1 MNELFKA
8 YKLNEKGMEKAKG
21 IAEKFN
27 HLFLELYADF
37 LENNESREWSI
48 AKTKLE
54 EACFYTKKAM
64 AKMPWNQPE

>member
-8 YKLNEKGMEKAKG
+8 HRLNEKGMEKAKA

-27 HLFLELYADF
+27 SLVLELQSDC

-64 AKMPWNQPE
+64 AKMTWNQT